1 MNKFVRIFSLTLCIV
16 IIFYSFVVS
25 SSAVSRVYVLSQRT
39 TDGDSTFWEP
49 DSTISAGDLLFSQD
63 LNEYAE
69 QNGFQLVGYER
80 VRSDTSSVSPVYYS
94 FTSPDFPKSHYLVTL
109 SYNLHMKAADGYY
122 DPQSV
127 STYKPT
133 SVDQSSY
140 VYSYTVQSTVNSTIT
155 LQLTAAVWQYPS
167 DMDYNTQIMILDYNP
182 AWDPSMPSSV
192 WYAFYFPIYAPKVAE
207 DLDTAMAAADAIV
220 SAIQNQTDE
229 ILNFDVS
236 VAPSDEQQNID
247 SNIENMG
254 DLEDNIY
261 GSISQVTIN
270 DGGLIQDLL
279 SDDYT
284 GAFGVF
290 NSVVNNITYGPIYT
304 MIFFT
309 LLIGCAM
316 FILGKVVR

>member
-1 MNKFVRIFSLTLCIV
+1 MNKFVHFFSLTLCIV

-25 SSAVSRVYVLSQRT
+25 SSAVSRSYVLSQRT
-39 TDGDSTFWEP
+39 TDGDSTFF
-49 DSTISAGDLLFSQD
+49 DSDIAISAVDILFFDD
-63 LNEYAE
+63 LNEYAKL
-69 QNGFQLVGYER
+69 NGFQLIGYEY

-122 DPQSV
+122 DPLSV

-133 SVDQSSY
+133 SVDQSLY
-140 VYSYTVQSTVNSTIT
+140 VYSYTVQGKVNSTIN
-155 LQLTAAVWQYPS
+155 LQVTAAVWQYPS

-182 AWDPSMPSSV
+182 AWDPSMPCSV
-192 WYAFYFPIYAPKVAE
+192 AYGFYFPIYAPKVAE

-236 VAPSDEQQNID
+236 VAPSDDQQNID
-247 SNIENMG
+247 SNLENMG
-254 DLEDNIY
+254 GLEDDIY

-290 NSVVNNITYGPIYT
+290 NAVVNNFTYGPVYT

>member
-1 MNKFVRIFSLTLCIV
+1 MNKFVRFFSLTLCIV
-16 IIFYSFVVS
+16 VIFYSFIVS
-25 SSAVSRVYVLSQRT
+25 SSAVSRSYVLSHRS
-39 TDGDSTFWEP
+39 TDGDSTFY
-49 DSTISAGDLLFSQD
+49 DSDIAISATDIRFFND
-63 LNEYAE
+63 LNEYAK
-69 QNGFQLVGYER
+69 QNDFQLIGYEY
-80 VRSDTSSVSPVYYS
+80 VRSDISSVSPVYYS

-109 SYNLHMKAADGYY
+109 SYNFHIKAVDGYY

-127 STYKPT
+127 TTYKPT

-140 VYSYTVQSTVNSTIT
+140 VYSYTVQGKVNSTIN
-155 LQLTAAVWQYPS
+155 LQVTAAVWQYPS

-192 WYAFYFPIYAPKVAE
+192 AYGFYFPIYAPKVAE
-207 DLDTAMAAADAIV
+207 DLDTAMVAADAIV

-290 NSVVNNITYGPIYT
+290 NAVVNNITYGPVYT